1 MSDAWAVGGLVVLAV
16 EVPVAVL
23 AKEVLGVVLAEEV
36 LVKVLPWL
44 DRHDC
49 GRRVLLCGDQA
60 PMLLVSL
67 QESVAKCN
75 YVK

>member
-67 QESVAKCN
+67 QESLAKCN